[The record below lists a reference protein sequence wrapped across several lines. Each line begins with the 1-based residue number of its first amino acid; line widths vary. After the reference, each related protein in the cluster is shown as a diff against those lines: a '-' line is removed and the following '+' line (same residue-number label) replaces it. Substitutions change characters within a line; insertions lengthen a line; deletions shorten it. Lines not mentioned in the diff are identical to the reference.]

1 MDRRLMLAVA
11 GAGKTSFLVNLLNL
25 ERRFLVVTYT
35 ENNVANILRSI
46 IGKFGY
52 LPANITLMSYFQ
64 FLIHVCY
71 RPFLKDRVNAIGI
84 TWNMPEDWTRFKK
97 NELHYMTP
105 HRLLYH
111 NRISKLCQ
119 IQSADLIKARIE
131 EFYDYFM
138 VDEIQDLGGHDFN
151 LLLSILPTTIDC
163 LFVGDFYQ
171 HTFDTSN
178 DGNVNQGLY
187 KDYKKYKRKWSS
199 SGVVID
205 ESTLSKSYRCSPTTC
220 NFVTH
225 QLGIHIISH
234 RKDSTKIT
242 LIDNQAEADTLFRDN
257 SKVKLFYQE
266 AHRYSCFAENWGKSK
281 GLDSFQDVCIILN
294 ETTLQAYNNHKLHLL
309 SPSTLN
315 KLYVACTRSK
325 GDIIFIPHKF
335 FDTYK
340 Q

>member
-1 MDRRLMLAVA
+1 MLAVA
-11 GAGKTSFLVNLLNL
+11 GSGKTTFLVNLINL
-25 ERRFLVVTYT
+25 ERRFLIVTYT
-35 ENNVANILRSI
+35 ENNVANILRRI

-52 LPANITLMSYFQ
+52 IPTNITLMSYFQ

-71 RPFLKDRVNAIGI
+71 RPFLKDRVNARGI

-97 NELHYMTP
+97 NELHYMTS

-111 NRISKLCQ
+111 NRIAKLCQ
-119 IQSADLIKARIE
+119 IQSADLIKSRIE
-131 EFYDYFM
+131 KFYDYFM

-187 KDYKKYKRKWSS
+187 KDYKKYKKRWSET
-199 SGVVID
+199 GITVD
-205 ESTLSKSYRCSPTTC
+205 ESSLSNSHRCSASTC
-220 NFVTH
+220 DFVTQH
-225 QLGIHIISH
+225 LGIQIGSNRH
-234 RKDSTKIT
+234 DQTNIT
-242 LIDNQAEADTLFRDN
+242 FVDNQDEAEAIFRDN
-257 SKVKLFYQE
+257 SIVKLFFQE
-266 AHRYSCFAENWGKSK
+266 ANKYTCYAENWGKSK
-281 GLDSFQDVCIILN
+281 GLDDFQDVCVVLN
-294 ETTLQAYNNHKLHLL
+294 ETTLQAYCKNELHLL
-309 SPSTLN
+309 PPSTRN

-325 GDIIFIPHKF
+325 GNIYFVPHPF
-335 FDTYK
+335 FDGYK